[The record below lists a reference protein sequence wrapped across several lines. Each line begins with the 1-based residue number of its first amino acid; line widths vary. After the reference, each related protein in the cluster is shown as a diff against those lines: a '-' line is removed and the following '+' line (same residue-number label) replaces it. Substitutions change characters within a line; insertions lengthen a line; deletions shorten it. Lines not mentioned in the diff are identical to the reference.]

1 MDVQWAINVE
11 RIVPRASV
19 MIDDPQPPT
28 GNCSAYRRALEH
40 LGSERGHDL
49 SELELER
56 IAATIGIIPP
66 DVATVLDVGC
76 GDGRILQRLP
86 KGLRAIGLDYSHSS
100 VSSLPRGG
108 VCASLEKLPFPD
120 RSFDLLLCCE
130 VLEHLPEQTFERAL
144 HELGRVARKYILVS
158 VPYKEDLRLHR
169 TRCSGCGAIFHVWGH
184 VRRFTDRGLD
194 ALFDAFVV
202 GSTRFVG
209 KRSPYYLP
217 IVLRLNQRYG
227 NRWADW
233 ERTSM
238 CPRCGSTA
246 FRRPPRNAVTI
257 ACGVINR
264 LTSWAVPVSQNNWV
278 LKCYVRRA

>member
-1 MDVQWAINVE
+1 MKVE
-11 RIVPRASV
+11 RIVRNGSV
-19 MIDDPQPPT
+19 MVGDPQRPT
-28 GNCSAYRRALEH
+28 GTCTAYRRALEH

-56 IAATIGIIPP
+56 ITAIIGIIPP
-66 DVATVLDVGC
+66 DVTTVLEVGC

-86 KGLRAIGLDYSHSS
+86 KQLRAIGLDYSHSS
-100 VSSLPRGG
+100 VSRLPRGG

-130 VLEHLPEQTFERAL
+130 VLEHLPDQMFERAL
-144 HELGRVARKYILVS
+144 HELGRVARKYVVIS

-169 TRCSGCGAIFHVWGH
+169 TRCSDCGSIFHVWGH
-184 VRRFTDRGLD
+184 VRRFTNRGLD
-194 ALFDAFVV
+194 GLFDGFVV
-202 GSTRFVG
+202 GSTGFVG

-217 IVLRLNQRYG
+217 IVLNLNQRYG

-238 CPRCGSTA
+238 CPQCGSTD
-246 FRRPPRNAVTI
+246 FRRAPRNAVTI
-257 ACGVINR
+257 ACGVINL
-264 LTSWAVPVSQNNWV
+264 LTSWLVPVSQKNWV